1 MTIGDGHDLKSSRF
15 AGDEVLE
22 ACYDNERFLTKG
34 DSGAAVQKVQQALIA
49 LGFPIPEVGD
59 NGIFG
64 IETDL
69 AVRSYQEARRLA
81 VDGVIGPV
89 TIKSLDEEFL
99 IVSPEPLGPPLS
111 EPKMSD
117 VSTPLTPES
126 PVAPPRAPPISAP
139 EVGAPLVKT
148 PRAPLVGA
156 PRAPI
161 VGPPA
166 VPVVEPPVLT
176 TQTVPREQEL
186 KRVTSPITPPI
197 TRLPDTVDSQGRK
210 FHTAGTLR
218 GNRAFEAEA
227 GNSVRLELNNL
238 NVKESTVRIK
248 TNTGEVKEAV
258 LVPNRLTDFEFS
270 MAYQEGYKAYIWKF
284 YIETDNDD
292 SLIEWKLYSNWL
304 PGEAEET
311 RK

>member
-22 ACYDNERFLTKG
+22 ACYDNERFLSKG
-34 DSGAAVQKVQQALIA
+34 DSGASVEKVQQALIA
-49 LGFPIPEVGD
+49 LDFPIPEVGA

-69 AVRSYQEARRLA
+69 AVRSYQESRKLT
-81 VDGVIGPV
+81 VDGVIGAI

-99 IVSPEPLGPPLS
+99 TVAPEPLGPPLS

-117 VSTPLTPES
+117 VSTPLNPES
-126 PVAPPRAPPISAP
+126 PVAPPRAPPVSAP
-139 EVGAPLVKT
+139 KVGAPIVKT
-148 PRAPLVGA
+148 PRAPFVGT

-161 VGPPA
+161 VEPPTA
-166 VPVVEPPVLT
+166 PVVEPPILT
-176 TQTVPREQEL
+176 TQTVPRDQEME
-186 KRVTSPITPPI
+186 RVTRPITPPI
-197 TRLPDTVDSQGRK
+197 TRLPNTVDSQGRK

-218 GNRAFEAEA
+218 GSRAFEAEA
-227 GNSVRLELNNL
+227 GSSVRLELNNL
-238 NVKESTVRIK
+238 NVRESTVTIK
-248 TNTGEVKEAV
+248 TNSGETREAV
-258 LVPNRLTDFEFS
+258 LVPNKLVDFEFS
-270 MAYQEGYKAYIWKF
+270 MGGQEAYVWKF

-292 SLIEWKLYSNWL
+292 SLIEWKLYSNWI

-311 RK
+311 A